1 MPSELSETIFLVLN
15 DICLVDSFKSVTVLF
30 TTILNHL
37 DPELSEINS
46 LSNEI
51 CASIQSAC
59 QFLMQSDQLVS
70 LTE

>member
-1 MPSELSETIFLVLN
+1 MTKERSS
-15 DICLVDSFKSVTVLF
+15 

-70 LTE
+70 LTEWFFFEYFKTNQNWRF